1 MLSHYKSFLHEET
14 NKRKQALSFN
24 HLVFIYGEVCDC
36 DYDTLFVHR
45 RNQITTFP
53 SELCSL
59 PLQVLNLSNNKL
71 TSLPVEIGHLTLL
84 QDLVSNFII

>member
-1 MLSHYKSFLHEET
+1 MSLGIYLINSVNKTKLSLERVVTVSYIMLPHF
-14 NKRKQALSFN
+14 
-24 HLVFIYGEVCDC
+24 
-36 DYDTLFVHR
+36 FVYR

-59 PLQVLNLSNNKL
+59 PLQALNLSNNKL

-84 QDLVSNFII
+84 QDLVSNVMIY